1 MLKLEAKLL
10 DNNLSQRLLKKE
22 QAARKAMSY
31 TMKDLKRRAPTK
43 VAQAVVDVYAVKQGD
58 VKPGK
63 GGMGGGG
70 KVRASGETIDEFA
83 LTYTGSPMTPT
94 HFKMTPK
101 APPGGSRRYTVKA
114 TIKKGSKV
122 TIGHWAKPGSEGGAY
137 ARPGDSPY
145 FLAGG
150 NGGSTL
156 PFQRKG
162 DKLAKVFRTVSI
174 PQMVGA
180 DEVAERAVKDIGELA
195 EERLNHNLK
204 RFLEAS

>member
-101 APPGGSRRYTVKA
+101 APPGGGRR
-114 TIKKGSKV
+114 
-122 TIGHWAKPGSEGGAY
+122 
-137 ARPGDSPY
+137 
-145 FLAGG
+145 
-150 NGGSTL
+150 
-156 PFQRKG
+156 
-162 DKLAKVFRTVSI
+162 
-174 PQMVGA
+174 
-180 DEVAERAVKDIGELA
+180 
-195 EERLNHNLK
+195 
-204 RFLEAS
+204 